1 MTILS
6 DKISKAITFQ
16 SAEDFHIL
24 IQAYG
29 KGYGKSYIARSNTT
43 DLQRLIEA
51 AREFKTMKDHEEIQV
66 SRITYD
72 EYLIY
77 KSEGI
82 SYLGFLSK

>member
-1 MTILS
+1 MLHH
-6 DKISKAITFQ
+6 ITTRFPIE
-16 SAEDFHIL
+16 SADDFYIL

-51 AREFKTMKDHEEIQV
+51 AREFKTMKDHEEIHV

-72 EYLIY
+72 EYLKF

-82 SYLGFLSK
+82 FYLGFLSK